1 MDQHEQV
8 FQTISQSS
16 KWKKILH
23 QVRYAIF
30 HDVSGFL
37 GFLILSVILIL
48 TLIAPV
54 VFPLD
59 TVSNVGAILQPPS
72 SQHLL
77 GTDHLGRDIWA
88 QIANGGKDL
97 LIMAIITATLGIF
110 LGVMLGAFSAIVGGK
125 LDEVLLLLA
134 DVWLSIP
141 RLPLLVVLSAFI
153 TLNSMIFAVL
163 LAILSWAGLYRT
175 IRSEVLS
182 LKERAF
188 IEVSFMQNLSTSH
201 IVFKEIAPNLIGFI
215 AINYTLLMKAA
226 IYAQV
231 GLVFLGI
238 LPLEQNWGVM
248 INQAWT
254 QGVIYSPD
262 SILYILAPT
271 IMICLLIVSL
281 VWIGKSLEDVFNPS
295 LRK

>member
-1 MDQHEQV
+1 MTQPAV

-16 KWKKILH
+16 KWKKTLV
-23 QVRYAIF
+23 QARYAIF
-30 HDVSGFL
+30 HDVSGFI
-37 GFLILSVILIL
+37 GFVILALICILSVIS
-48 TLIAPV
+48 PW
-54 VFPLD
+54 VFPVD
-59 TVSNVGAILQPPS
+59 SASNAAAILQPPS
-72 SQHLL
+72 TEHIL
-77 GTDHLGRDIWA
+77 GTDHLGRDIFA
-88 QIANGGKDL
+88 QIANGGRDL
-97 LIMAIITATLGIF
+97 LVMALITATLGIF
-110 LGVMLGAFSAIVGGK
+110 LGVILGAFSAIIGGK
-125 LDEVLLLLA
+125 VDSLLLLLA

-153 TLNSMIFAVL
+153 TLNSVTFAVL

-175 IRSEVLS
+175 IRAEVLS
-182 LKERAF
+182 LKERPF
-188 IEVSFMQNLSTSH
+188 IEAAFMQDLSLSH

-215 AINYTLLMKAA
+215 AINYTLLMKAT

-254 QGVIYSPD
+254 QGVIYNPD
-262 SILYILAPT
+262 SIVYILAPT
-271 IMICLLIVSL
+271 LMICLLIVSL
-281 VWIGKSLEDVFNPS
+281 VWVGKSLEDVFHPS